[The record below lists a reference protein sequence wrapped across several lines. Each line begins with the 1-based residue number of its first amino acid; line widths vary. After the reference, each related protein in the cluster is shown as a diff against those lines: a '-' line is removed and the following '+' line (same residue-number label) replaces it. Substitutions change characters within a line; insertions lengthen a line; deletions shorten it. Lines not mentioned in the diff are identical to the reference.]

1 MLRILSAHALALTAV
16 VIFVFLFGL
25 LGDVA
30 GAPIPTNQIVA
41 PSMEWK
47 AVEKDIS
54 EQRLEAAAEKL
65 EGLRARAQKAG
76 REDEWARALI
86 KQVQLRMALHGYET
100 AVRFLREQPWPKGL
114 LPRAALELYYGRAL
128 VNYVQQYGWEIG
140 KREQVDTKGVVD
152 LKAWTR
158 EQIISE
164 AVKAY
169 DRVWQQRAALGQHKV
184 GALAEYLT
192 ANNYPEHIRG
202 SLRAAVAYLYVEL
215 LADSSLWRPEEE
227 NEQFRLDF
235 EALLKGQPP
244 RQEPGLDAAAHPL
257 VKIGAIL
264 DDLEAWQMKEKR
276 TEAALEARLER
287 IRRLRAGFTQDDQ
300 KRALR
305 DHLAKLLPQH
315 RAHAW
320 WAMGQ
325 ALLAELWHGEDDDG
339 GDVRAHD
346 LAKAGA
352 AAYPDSVGG
361 RACLSLQK
369 QIEAPEYAMEAMVTD
384 GPGRR
389 SVLINHRNF
398 GQIHFRAWPLD
409 LQQRLKAA
417 RDYRLLY
424 DSEEIRKLLKATRA
438 AVSWS
443 VQLPATPDYKTHKTY
458 VTPPKELGKS
468 GWYVIAASAKGD
480 FSEGHNLVTA
490 VNFIVSD
497 LTLVTRMTEAGGAEV
512 RVLSGKSGQPVAG
525 AQVELWRAD
534 WQKGHSRID
543 AKASDAEG
551 LATFAVR
558 AGNAHFV
565 VAHAKGEIALD
576 PQHLY
581 LQGRSLP
588 GETTAAL
595 VYTDRSI
602 YRPTQKLLW
611 KVVAYRGRQEAGA
624 FKVVADANLTVTL
637 RDPNGQEVD
646 KKSVKTNAY
655 GSAAG
660 EFVVPSGRL
669 LGQWTVQTSSSPTS
683 WQGVARVRVE
693 EYKRPT
699 FEVSFKD
706 ESAPMR
712 LNRPAV
718 LKGEARYYFGLP
730 VTAGRVQWRVTRAP
744 VFPWWWGWL
753 RGGGD
758 ANPPQQIAAG
768 SAPLGG
774 DGGFEVK
781 FTPAA
786 DEKAGKEISFRYNV
800 SADLTDE
807 GGETRSAQKQVRLG
821 FVAVEA
827 ELSTETTF
835 LRSGDVG
842 TVTIRRTNLDGQ
854 PRAGKGSFK
863 VFALVQPVPR
873 MPADEPMSMPAPPA
887 GEKPGDKPSGA
898 KPFATPGDALRPRW
912 SAAETP
918 EAILARF
925 ADGDARGSGTTTH
938 GTDGKAAVTLPSLPP
953 GAYRLRYETVDDF
966 GAKFA
971 TFKHVIVVGDKT
983 PLALP
988 AVLMLQTPSVRVG
1001 GTARIFAHSGFG
1013 DQPLYFERY
1022 RAGKLIERKRLG
1034 HGGREGRIGVVE
1046 IPVVEADRGGFG
1058 IALTMVRDHQFIRWT
1073 ESVAVPW
1080 DNKELQVAFST
1091 FRDKLRPGQKETW
1104 RVTIKGPQGA
1114 KLDQHAAE
1122 VLAYMYDRSLDL
1134 FGPHAPPSPLSLYPS
1149 RVEVGHA
1156 RANLGAAG
1164 IEWLSSQP
1172 LTDVPT
1178 GPDLRGD
1185 ALIEVSGY
1193 GVGGMGGRG
1202 GIRALG
1208 GPPRSSPAMAA
1219 APMASRERRVAA
1231 DESEGA
1237 ESLRAQSVVA
1247 KKAKSLVANVDAD
1260 APAPETALRSNFS
1273 ETAFFRPQLLLDK
1286 DGSVAIEFTVPD
1298 SVTSWNV
1305 WVHAITKDLRG
1316 GSTKVEAKT
1325 VKDLMVRP
1333 YLPRFLREG
1342 DQAALKVVVNAAGDN
1357 DLSGRVAIDIVDPET
1372 QESRLS
1378 LFGIKEKSLTFS
1390 VAKRKS
1396 TNVTFP
1402 LTAPRTVGSY
1412 AFKVVATAGNLSD
1425 GELRPVPVLPSRMH
1439 LMQSRFVT
1447 LRDADKRVM
1456 TFDDL
1461 AKDDDATRIN
1471 EQMVVSLDAQL
1482 FYTVLKALPYLVRYP
1497 YECTEQTLNRFVSTG
1512 IAASLY
1518 QQYPAIAKMAGELG
1532 KRQTQLETFA
1542 GTDPN
1547 RKMALEETPFLAES
1561 RGGGVAND
1569 DLDDFINVLDPRIAR
1584 ANRDEA
1590 LAKLRKAQTA
1600 NGAFPWFPGG
1610 PPSPYMTL
1618 YMMNG
1623 FARAAEFGVDVP
1635 KDVVQAGWRYLAGY
1649 LREAKAAWRKR
1660 DCCWEF
1666 ATFLN
1671 YVASSYPDP
1680 SWVNDAL
1687 TAAERKELL
1696 DFSFRHWKQH
1706 APLLKGYLAL
1716 TLARADRLR
1725 DGKLVFASVMDAAK
1739 TARDQGTFW
1748 APEDRSW
1755 LWYADTIETHAFA
1768 LRVLTELDP
1777 KNAKKDGLVLWL
1789 LLNKKL
1795 NHWKSTRATA
1805 EVLYSLA
1812 HYLKAEGSLGVRE
1825 AAKVAVGAITKT
1837 FEFPP
1842 DKYVGKAQMVIPGP
1856 KVTRETASVTVEKQT
1871 KGFLFASATW
1881 HFSTDKL
1888 PTQDRG
1894 DFFAVSRKY
1903 FKRINDGQKWV
1914 LQPLNQGATLATLDP
1929 GDEVEVQLS
1938 LRTKHAAEYVH
1949 LRDPRAAGL
1958 EPEAQV
1964 SKWKWDLGIA
1974 WYEEVRDSGANF
1986 FFEQLP
1992 AGEYTFKYR
2001 LRANMGGTFRI
2012 GPATVQSMYAP
2023 EFAAYS
2029 AGHVI
2034 KVK

>member
-1 MLRILSAHALALTAV
+1 M
-16 VIFVFLFGL
+16 
-25 LGDVA
+25 
-30 GAPIPTNQIVA
+30 
-41 PSMEWK
+41 
-47 AVEKDIS
+47 
-54 EQRLEAAAEKL
+54 
-65 EGLRARAQKAG
+65 
-76 REDEWARALI
+76 
-86 KQVQLRMALHGYET
+86 
-100 AVRFLREQPWPKGL
+100 
-114 LPRAALELYYGRAL
+114 
-128 VNYVQQYGWEIG
+128 
-140 KREQVDTKGVVD
+140 VD

-158 EQIISE
+158 EQIIGE
-164 AVKAY
+164 AVRAY
-169 DRVWQQRAALGQHKV
+169 DRVWQQRTALGQHKV
-184 GALAEYLT
+184 GALSQYLN

-202 SLRAAVAYLYVEL
+202 SLRSAASYLYVEL
-215 LADSSLWRPEEE
+215 LADSGLWRPEEA

-235 EALLKGQPP
+235 EALLKGQAP
-244 RQEPGLDAAAHPL
+244 RSTPGLDPAAHPL

-264 DDLEAWQMKEKR
+264 DDLEAWQTKEKR
-276 TEAALEARLER
+276 PEAALEARLER
-287 IRRLRAGFTQDDQ
+287 VRRLHAAFDQDDQ

-305 DHLAKLLPQH
+305 EHLAKLLPQY
-315 RAHAW
+315 RSHAW

-325 ALLAELWHGEDDDG
+325 ALLAQLWHGEDD
-339 GDVRAHD
+339 VRAHG
-346 LAKAGA
+346 LAKEGA
-352 AAYPDSVGG
+352 SAYPDSVGG

-369 QIEAPEYAMEAMVTD
+369 QIEASEYGMEAMAAD
-384 GPGRR
+384 GPGKR
-389 SVLINHRNF
+389 SILINHRNLAA
-398 GQIHFRAWPLD
+398 IHFRAWPLD
-409 LQQRLKAA
+409 LAQRLKAA

-424 DSEEIRKLLKATRA
+424 DGEEIRKLVKTTSAPI
-438 AVSWS
+438 SWS
-443 VQLPATPDYKTHKTY
+443 VSLPATPDFKTHKTY
-458 VTPPKELGKS
+458 VTPPQPLSKS
-468 GWYVIAASAKGD
+468 GWYVIAASAKPD
-480 FSEGHNLVTA
+480 FSEASNVVTA

-497 LTLVTRMTEAGGAEV
+497 LTLVTHATETGATEV
-512 RVLSGKSGQPVAG
+512 RVVSGKTGQPVTG
-525 AQVELWRAD
+525 AQVQLWRAD
-534 WQKGHSRID
+534 WQSGHSIID
-543 AKASDAEG
+543 AKATDAEG
-551 LATFAVR
+551 LATFALR
-558 AGNAHFV
+558 AGNAHFI
-565 VAHAKGEIALD
+565 VAQAKGEIALD
-576 PQHLY
+576 PQHHY
-581 LQGRSLP
+581 FQGRREP
-588 GETTAAL
+588 EETSAAL

-611 KVVAYRGRQEAGA
+611 KVVAYRGRRDAGA
-624 FKVVADANLTVTL
+624 FKVAADAGLTVSL
-637 RDPNGQEVD
+637 RDPNGQEVE

-660 EFVVPSGRL
+660 EFVVPAGRP
-669 LGQWTVQTSSSPTS
+669 LGHWTVRISSTGNSLR
-683 WQGVARVRVE
+683 GAAHVRVE

-706 ESAPMR
+706 DSAPMR
-712 LNRPAV
+712 LNRAAT

-730 VTAGRVQWRVTRAP
+730 VTAGKVQWRVKRAP
-744 VFPWWWGWL
+744 VFPWWWEWL

-758 ANPPQQIAAG
+758 TNPQQIAAG
-768 SAPLGG
+768 TAPLGA

-786 DEKAGKEISFRYNV
+786 DEKAGKEVSYRYEI

-807 GGETRSAQKQVRLG
+807 GGETRSAHKLVRLG
-821 FVAVEA
+821 FVAVDA
-827 ELSTETTF
+827 QLSTETTF
-835 LRSGDVG
+835 LRSGEAG
-842 TVTIRRTNLDGQ
+842 SVTIRRTNLDGQ
-854 PRAGKGSFK
+854 ARAGKGSFK
-863 VFALVQPVPR
+863 LVALVQPNPR
-873 MPADEPMSMPAPPA
+873 MPADEPVAAPR
-887 GEKPGDKPSGA
+887 EGDKPAAPRSYS
-898 KPFATPGDALRPRW
+898 TPGDALRPRW
-912 SAAETP
+912 SHAEQP
-918 EAILARF
+918 EAVLARF
-925 ADGDARGSGTTTH
+925 ADGDARASGTTTH
-938 GTDGKAAVTLPSLPP
+938 GADGKAEVKLPSLPP
-953 GAYRLRYETVDDF
+953 GVYRLRYQTVDDF
-966 GAKFA
+966 GAKFE
-971 TFKHVIVVGDKT
+971 TFKHVFVVGDKT

-988 AVLMLQTPSVRVG
+988 AVLMVQSPSVRVG
-1001 GTARIFAHSGFG
+1001 GTARIFAHSGFA
-1013 DQPLYFERY
+1013 DQPIYFERY
-1022 RAGKLIERKRLG
+1022 RAGKVIERKRVG
-1034 HGGREGRIGVVE
+1034 EGRNGLIE
-1046 IPVVEADRGGFG
+1046 IPVGEADRGGFG
-1058 IALTMVRDHQFIRWT
+1058 VALTTVRDHQFIRWT
-1073 ESVAVPW
+1073 ESVMVPW

-1104 RVTIKGPQGA
+1104 RVTIKGPAGA
-1114 KLDQHAAE
+1114 KLDQQAAE

-1149 RVEVGHA
+1149 RGDVTHA
-1156 RANLGAAG
+1156 RANLGAAP
-1164 IEWLSSQP
+1164 IEWVWAQP
-1172 LTDVPT
+1172 LSDVPA

-1185 ALIEVSGY
+1185 ELIEISGY
-1193 GVGGMGGRG
+1193 GIGGMGGRRRG
-1202 GIRALG
+1202 LG
-1208 GPPRSSPAMAA
+1208 APPPTPAMAPA
-1219 APMASRERRVAA
+1219 ADKARRLSEQDMSEERVEGRMAMSPAPGMAVTKQANSMMASRESADGAA
-1231 DESEGA
+1231 A
-1237 ESLRAQSVVA
+1237 AA
-1247 KKAKSLVANVDAD
+1247 PT
-1260 APAPETALRSNFS
+1260 PAPTLRSNFS
-1273 ETAFFRPQLLLDK
+1273 ETAFFRPQLLLDQA
-1286 DGSVAIEFTVPD
+1286 GSVAIEFTVPD
-1298 SVTSWNV
+1298 SVTAWNV

-1316 GSTKVEAKT
+1316 GSTKVETKT

-1333 YLPRFLREG
+1333 YLPRFFREG
-1342 DQAALKVVVNAAGDN
+1342 DAAALKVVVNAAGDSN
-1357 DLSGRVAIDIVDPET
+1357 LSGRVSLDIVDPET
-1372 QESRLS
+1372 QESRLA
-1378 LFGIKEKSLTFS
+1378 LFGIKETSLAFS
-1390 VAKRKS
+1390 AEKGKS
-1396 TNVTFP
+1396 TNVTFSM
-1402 LTAPRTVGSY
+1402 TAPRAVGPY
-1412 AFKVVATAGNLSD
+1412 AFKVVANAGNLSD

-1456 TFDDL
+1456 KFDDL

-1471 EQMVVSLDAQL
+1471 EQMVVSVDAQL

-1512 IAASLY
+1512 IASSLY
-1518 QQYPAIAKMAGELG
+1518 KQYPAIEKMAAALG

-1542 GTDPN
+1542 GADPN
-1547 RKMALEETPFLAES
+1547 RKMALEETPFLVEAK
-1561 RGGGVAND
+1561 GGAKD
-1569 DLDDFINVLDPRIAR
+1569 DADLINVLDSRIAR
-1584 ANRDEA
+1584 ANRDES

-1618 YMMNG
+1618 YIMNG

-1649 LREAKAAWRKR
+1649 LREAKAAWTKR

-1666 ATFLN
+1666 GTFLN

-1696 DFSFRHWKQH
+1696 DFSFRHWKKH

-1716 TLARADRLR
+1716 TLARANRAR

-1739 TARDQGTFW
+1739 TERDQGTFW

-1768 LRVLTELDP
+1768 LRVLTELDA

-1812 HYLKAEGSLGVRE
+1812 HYLKAEGSLGARE
-1825 AAKVAVGAITKT
+1825 EAKVAVGATTKT

-1842 DKYVGKAQMVIPGP
+1842 DKYVGKAQIVVPGP
-1856 KVTRETASVTVEKQT
+1856 KVGRETASVTVETQT

-1888 PTQDRG
+1888 PTEDRG
-1894 DFFAVSRKY
+1894 GFFAVSRKY
-1903 FKRINDGQKWV
+1903 FKRFNDGTKWV
-1914 LQPLNQGATLATLDP
+1914 LQPLAEGASVEP
-1929 GDEVEVQLS
+1929 GDEIEVQLS

-1992 AGEYTFKYR
+1992 VGEYTFKYR
-2001 LRANMGGTFRI
+2001 LRANMAGTFRV

-2034 KVK
+2034 KVR

>member
-1 MLRILSAHALALTAV
+1 
-16 VIFVFLFGL
+16 G
-25 LGDVA
+25 
-30 GAPIPTNQIVA
+30 
-41 PSMEWK
+41 
-47 AVEKDIS
+47 
-54 EQRLEAAAEKL
+54 
-65 EGLRARAQKAG
+65 
-76 REDEWARALI
+76 
-86 KQVQLRMALHGYET
+86 
-100 AVRFLREQPWPKGL
+100 
-114 LPRAALELYYGRAL
+114 
-128 VNYVQQYGWEIG
+128 
-140 KREQVDTKGVVD
+140 
-152 LKAWTR
+152 
-158 EQIISE
+158 
-164 AVKAY
+164 
-169 DRVWQQRAALGQHKV
+169 
-184 GALAEYLT
+184 
-192 ANNYPEHIRG
+192 
-202 SLRAAVAYLYVEL
+202 
-215 LADSSLWRPEEE
+215 
-227 NEQFRLDF
+227 
-235 EALLKGQPP
+235 
-244 RQEPGLDAAAHPL
+244 
-257 VKIGAIL
+257 
-264 DDLEAWQMKEKR
+264 
-276 TEAALEARLER
+276 
-287 IRRLRAGFTQDDQ
+287 
-300 KRALR
+300 
-305 DHLAKLLPQH
+305 
-315 RAHAW
+315 
-320 WAMGQ
+320 
-325 ALLAELWHGEDDDG
+325 
-339 GDVRAHD
+339 
-346 LAKAGA
+346 
-352 AAYPDSVGG
+352 
-361 RACLSLQK
+361 
-369 QIEAPEYAMEAMVTD
+369 
-384 GPGRR
+384 
-389 SVLINHRNF
+389 
-398 GQIHFRAWPLD
+398 
-409 LQQRLKAA
+409 
-417 RDYRLLY
+417 
-424 DSEEIRKLLKATRA
+424 KLLKETRP

-443 VQLPATPDYKTHKTY
+443 VSLPATPDYKTHKTY

-468 GWYVIAASAKGD
+468 GWYVIVASAKAD
-480 FSEGHNLVTA
+480 FSESQNLITA

-497 LTLVTRMTEAGGAEV
+497 LTLVTRMGDDGGTEV
-512 RVLSGKSGQPVAG
+512 RVVSGKSGQPVAG

-534 WQKGHSRID
+534 WQKGHSRAE
-543 AKASDAEG
+543 AKASDGEG
-551 LATFAVR
+551 IATFAVPGGG
-558 AGNAHFV
+558 AYFV
-565 VAHAKGEIALD
+565 VAQAKGEIALD
-576 PQHLY
+576 PNHLY
-581 LQGRSLP
+581 RRGQSTP
-588 GETTAAL
+588 GETSAAL

-611 KVVAYRGRQEAGA
+611 KVVAYGGRQEAGA
-624 FKVVADANLTVTL
+624 FKVAADAGLTITL
-637 RDPNGQEVD
+637 RDPNGQEVE
-646 KKSVKTNAY
+646 KKAVKTNAY

-669 LGQWTVQTSSSPTS
+669 LGQWTVQASSSGPRTS
-683 WQGVARVRVE
+683 AGWNGAARVRVE

-706 ESAPMR
+706 DSAPMR

-730 VTAGRVQWRVTRAP
+730 VTAGTVRWRVTRAP

-753 RGGGD
+753 RGGSD
-758 ANPPQQIAAG
+758 ANPQQIAAG
-768 SAPLGG
+768 SAPLGA

-786 DEKAGKEISFRYNV
+786 DDKAGKEISYRYNV

-807 GGETRSAQKQVRLG
+807 GGETRSAQKLVRLG

-827 ELSTETTF
+827 ALSTETTF
-835 LRSGDVG
+835 LRSGESGSVA
-842 TVTIRRTNLDGQ
+842 IRRTNLDGQ

-863 VFALVQPVPR
+863 VFALVQPAPR
-873 MPADEPMSMPAPPA
+873 MPADEPMPVSPKPKAGKPA
-887 GEKPGDKPSGA
+887 DKPA
-898 KPFATPGDALRPRW
+898 FRTPGDALRPRW
-912 SAAETP
+912 SEP
-918 EAILARF
+918 EAPEAVLARF
-925 ADGDARGSGTTTH
+925 ADGEARASGSTTH
-938 GTDGKAAVTLPSLPP
+938 GADGKAEVKLPALPP

-966 GAKFA
+966 GATFT

-988 AVLMLQTPSVRVG
+988 AVLLVQTPSVRVG
-1001 GTARIFAHSGFG
+1001 GTARVFAHSGFS
-1013 DQPLYFERY
+1013 DQPLFFERY
-1022 RAGKLIERKRLG
+1022 RAGKLVERKRLG
-1034 HGGREGRIGVVE
+1034 QNANEARNGVIE
-1046 IPVVEADRGGFG
+1046 IPVTEADRGGFG
-1058 IALTMVRDHQFIRWT
+1058 VALSMIRDHQFIRWT
-1073 ESVAVPW
+1073 ESVLVPW
-1080 DNKELQVAFST
+1080 DNKELQVAFAT

-1134 FGPHAPPSPLSLYPS
+1134 FGPHAPPSPLALYPS
-1149 RVEVGHA
+1149 HVEVDHA
-1156 RANLGAAG
+1156 RANVGQAG

-1172 LTDVPT
+1172 LSDVPV

-1185 ALIEVSGY
+1185 ALTEISGY
-1193 GVGGMGGRG
+1193 GIGGMGVRG
-1202 GIRALG
+1202 YALGAAG
-1208 GPPRSSPAMAA
+1208 GPPRPSPAMAP
-1219 APMASRERRVAA
+1219 APMGARRERMSA
-1231 DESEGA
+1231 DALEEGA
-1237 ESLRAQSVVA
+1237 QSLRAESGVA
-1247 KKAKSLVANVDAD
+1247 NKAKSAAAD
-1260 APAPETALRSNFS
+1260 GDGRDLSGGTQAPTPAPALRSNFS
-1273 ETAFFRPQLLLDK
+1273 ETAFFKPQLLLDK

-1316 GSTKVEAKT
+1316 GSTKVETKT

-1333 YLPRFLREG
+1333 YLPRFFREG
-1342 DQAALKVVVNAAGDN
+1342 DQAALKVVVNAAGDS
-1357 DLSGRVAIDIVDPET
+1357 DLSGRVDIDIVDPET
-1372 QESRLS
+1372 QESRLA
-1378 LFGIKEKSLTFS
+1378 LFGIKDKSVTFAA
-1390 VAKRKS
+1390 AKGKS

-1402 LTAPRTVGSY
+1402 MTAPRTVGPY
-1412 AFKVVATAGNLSD
+1412 AFKVMATAGNLSD

-1447 LRDADKRVM
+1447 LRDAEKRVM
-1456 TFDDL
+1456 KFDDL
-1461 AKDDDATRIN
+1461 AKEDDATRIN
-1471 EQMVVSLDAQL
+1471 EQMVVSVDAQL
-1482 FYTVLKALPYLVRYP
+1482 FYTVLKALPYLVTYP

-1512 IAASLY
+1512 IASSLY
-1518 QQYPAIAKMAGELG
+1518 KQYPAIAKMAGDLG

-1542 GTDPN
+1542 GADPN
-1547 RKMALEETPFLAES
+1547 RKMALEETPFLVES
-1561 RGGGVAND
+1561 QGGRTDTD
-1569 DLDDFINVLDPRIAR
+1569 DLALINVLDPRVAR
-1584 ANRDEA
+1584 ANRDES
-1590 LAKLRKAQTA
+1590 LAKLRKSQTA

-1618 YMMNG
+1618 YIMNG

-1649 LREAKAAWRKR
+1649 LREVKAAWRKR

-1716 TLARADRLR
+1716 TLARANRAR

-1768 LRVLTELDP
+1768 LRVLMELDP

-1825 AAKVAVGAITKT
+1825 EAKVAIGSITKT

-1842 DKYVGKAQMVIPGP
+1842 DKYVGKAQLVVPGP
-1856 KVTRETASVTVEKQT
+1856 KVSRDTASVTVEKQT

-1888 PTQDRG
+1888 PTEDRG

-1903 FKRINDGQKWV
+1903 FKRINDGKKWV
-1914 LQPLNQGATLATLDP
+1914 LQPLAEGATLEP

-1992 AGEYTFKYR
+1992 VGEYTFKYR
-2001 LRANMGGTFRI
+2001 LRANMGGTFRV